1 MELSGRWQV
10 DPKDSC
16 VPALL
21 GPLVVSWDLKAQP
34 EPQPGGHRGQ
44 LNPQAAVW
52 SLTMH
57 LPRFRPSECCFLH
70 LPWLPD
76 WLLS

>member
-1 MELSGRWQV
+1 MQSGQWQV

-21 GPLVVSWDLKAQP
+21 GPLIVSWDLKTQA
-34 EPQPGGHRGQ
+34 EPQPGGHRGH
-44 LNPQAAVW
+44 LNLQVAVR

-57 LPRFRPSECCFLH
+57 LPRVQPSECCFLR

-76 WLLS
+76 RLLS